1 MSKIR
6 ILPDVVA
13 NRIAAGEVVE
23 RPASIVKEC
32 LENALD
38 ANAQQIDIAIERG
51 GKTYIRIRDDGEG
64 MTRDDA
70 LLAFERHA
78 TSKIRTAEDLAA
90 IQTFGFR
97 GEALAAIG
105 SVTRVT
111 LTTKLHG
118 ATSGTEVVL
127 EGGKIRRVRD
137 TAAPGGTEIVLRD
150 LFFNLPARRKF
161 LKTDATEAFHVINLV
176 THYALANPTRGFTL
190 EHNGRQ
196 VLAVTATT
204 DLRARAY
211 QLFGA
216 GLLDGLAPVELV
228 QDGVVVRGFASRPHI
243 QRTTRDGQYL
253 FVNGRF
259 VRDKLISRAL
269 SDAYRNILPPGVF
282 PAAMLFV
289 DVPPDAVDV
298 NVHPQKIEVRFR
310 SPQQVLEGITAA
322 VRQALGVAPKFAPFP
337 TLPAAALPRD
347 AADALS
353 PTPSSHPSAVKA
365 ALRAFAPP
373 PAEYEPPTTTSP
385 VGGEH
390 RPPSFPAPTAVE
402 PPVAEAHPIPTSETP
417 AEALATEATTAAECL
432 RAVLEGRTRVRC
444 AGAYR
449 PTHGAAPR
457 PLEAALRR
465 ESRPDIR
472 ILGQMHNS
480 YIVAT
485 DADGLLLIDQ
495 HVAHERIL
503 FEQCVRALLAR
514 DITTQM
520 LLTPIVIDLSPAQA
534 AAFDA
539 VAGELETA
547 GFRTTRLAGRTVA
560 VQGVPADLAAAD
572 AQNLLAEL
580 LDTLA
585 VEQQAVSHEHFL
597 RELAASLACRAAV
610 KANMNL
616 TPEKMTWLV
625 DELFKCEQPTNCP
638 HGRPI
643 VLRFDM
649 PMIERSFKRI

>member
-38 ANAQQIDIAIERG
+38 AGAQQIDVAIERG
-51 GKTYIRIRDDGEG
+51 GKTYIRLRDDGEG
-64 MTRDDA
+64 MSRDDA

-78 TSKIRTAEDLAA
+78 TSKIRTAEDLAV

-111 LTTKLHG
+111 LTTKLQG
-118 ATSGTEVVL
+118 ATSGVEVAL
-127 EGGKIRRVRD
+127 EGGKIRHVRD
-137 TAAPGGTEIVLRD
+137 AAAPGGTEIVLRD

-161 LKTDATEAFHVINLV
+161 LKTDATEAFHVANLV
-176 THYALANPTRGFTL
+176 THYALANPGRGFTL

-216 GLLDGLAPVELV
+216 GLLDGLAPVEFT
-228 QDGVVVRGFASRPHI
+228 QDGVTVRGFVSRPHV
-243 QRTTRDGQYL
+243 QRSGRDGQYL

-289 DVPPDAVDV
+289 EVPPDTVDV
-298 NVHPQKIEVRFR
+298 NVHPQKTEVRFR
-310 SPQQVLEGITAA
+310 SSQQVLESVTTAI
-322 VRQALGVAPKFAPFP
+322 RKALGAAPKFAPFP
-337 TLPAAALPRD
+337 
-347 AADALS
+347 
-353 PTPSSHPSAVKA
+353 SSPSAAPPPDAVRSSSAPPRASAVAA
-365 ALRAFAPP
+365 ALRAFAPEAEAEPASPTVGRGGERP
-373 PAEYEPPTTTSP
+373 PPFFASP
-385 VGGEH
+385 VA
-390 RPPSFPAPTAVE
+390 PPSAAD
-402 PPVAEAHPIPTSETP
+402 
-417 AEALATEATTAAECL
+417 ALRPAAEKSVPNESAAERL
-432 RAVLEGRTRVRC
+432 RIMLTGRTRARC
-444 AGAYR
+444 AGADR
-449 PTHGAAPR
+449 PVRSAA
-457 PLEAALRR
+457 ADCAGTAGGV
-465 ESRPDIR
+465 RPDIR
-472 ILGQMHNS
+472 ILGQIHDS

-503 FEQCVRALLAR
+503 FERQVRLLLAR
-514 DITTQM
+514 DVAAQM
-520 LLTPIVIDLSPAQA
+520 LLTPVVVDLTPAQA
-534 AAFDA
+534 AAFEPI
-539 VAGELETA
+539 AGELEAA
-547 GFRTTRLAGRTVA
+547 GFRITRLAGRTVA
-560 VQGVPADLAAAD
+560 VQGVPADLTAED
-572 AQNLLAEL
+572 ARSLLTEL

-585 VEQQAVSHEHFL
+585 ADRPTVSREHFL

-610 KANMNL
+610 KINMSL
-616 TPEKMTWLV
+616 TPEKTAWLV

-643 VLRFDM
+643 ILRLDM
-649 PMIERSFKRI
+649 SVIERGFKRR